1 MDNVSIP
8 KSIKPELEKLGL
20 KLSEIIFCCYADL
33 TPDASFGS
41 TWVVITKS
49 SLYLMKGDGSVMIR
63 TFSGYPS
70 SKAYEP
76 DAMNFNTDVYKFND
90 ISEVF
95 VINQTVGGIL
105 CVRNKSEEEKALCF
119 FSSKYTY
126 SIQQCSK
133 ICTKL
138 INNEEI
144 TEFDLKDDDSERY
157 CPKCGAIY
165 PDPARKI
172 CPNCLDK
179 RSVIS
184 RFMSFCKPYRAKLII
199 ASVCVVLSSIIT
211 LITPYLNGTVL
222 FDNILSKNPE
232 MAKFFGPEP
241 NFAFLLLLCTGAII
255 VSQLIVQLLALGTNL
270 SIRTMSPS
278 VIRDIKNKVFKSMSK
293 LGLGFYTNHQ
303 TGSLLNRVLNDAQE
317 ISYFLIDGVPQ
328 FFSNIFLI
336 IFSTVFML
344 ILNWKLALFAI
355 ISMPVLFFIFQ
366 RARRAWR
373 VIYSI
378 RSKRERKLSSIIN
391 DNITGARVVK
401 AFGSEKNETVN
412 FEKNSV
418 RLRSSEID
426 IRKQNAKINIATTL
440 IYDIIY
446 YGIICI
452 GAILIL
458 SGDSLNYGLL
468 VTFTGY
474 VSMLNQPM
482 QYFSNFFNWSSY
494 AMTATQRIFE
504 IIDTQPEIVN
514 KDNAAERDIKGDVEF
529 KNVVFGYVKE
539 RDVIKNVSFSV
550 TNGHMLGI
558 VGHSG
563 TGKST
568 IANLLMRL
576 YDVKSGEILIDGINI
591 KDYSID
597 SLRRSISIVS
607 QETYIFIGSVL
618 DNIRYSR
625 PDAGFDEVVKAA
637 KAAYA
642 HDFIMAMPDG
652 YDTIIGSSKRQLSGG
667 ERQRISIARAI
678 LSNSRILILDEATA
692 SVDTQTERAI
702 QSSIDHLIE
711 GRTTISIAHR
721 LSTLKSADNLIV
733 IEDGRIVER
742 GTGTQLLEQKGVYYK
757 LYQLQTKSLAMR
769 GLEE

>member
-1 MDNVSIP
+1 MSEITIP

-41 TWVVITKS
+41 TWVVLTKEK
-49 SLYLMKGDGSVMIR
+49 LYLMKGDGSVMIR
-63 TFSGYPS
+63 TFSGYPGTRS
-70 SKAYEP
+70 EP
-76 DAMNFNTDVYKFND
+76 DAMNFTTETFSFNNLD
-90 ISEVF
+90 EVF
-95 VINQTVGGIL
+95 IIHQTVGGVLCLKDKSGEEKEL
-105 CVRNKSEEEKALCF
+105 CV
-119 FSSKYTY
+119 FSSKYTV
-126 SIQQCSK
+126 SFQQCRK

-138 INNEEI
+138 INGEELSELDLKNEE
-144 TEFDLKDDDSERY
+144 DERC

-165 PDPARKI
+165 PDPARKV
-172 CPNCLDK
+172 CPNCLDR
-179 RSVIS
+179 RSVIT
-184 RFMSFCKPYRAKLII
+184 RFMSFCAPYKSKLII
-199 ASVCVVLSSIIT
+199 ASICVILSSVVT

-222 FDNILSKNPE
+222 FDNILSKSP
-232 MAKFFGPEP
+232 AVTKLFGPEP
-241 NFAFLLLLCTGAII
+241 NFPFLLLLCTAAII
-255 VSQLIVQLLALGTNL
+255 VSQLIFQLLSLFKSLAVR
-270 SIRTMSPS
+270 IMSPS

-293 LGLGFYTNHQ
+293 LGLSFYTNHQ

-317 ISYFLIDGVPQ
+317 ITDFLVEGVPQ

-336 IFSTVFML
+336 IFASAFML

-355 ISMPVLFFIFQ
+355 ISMPILIFIFQ
-366 RARRAWR
+366 RATRTWR

-401 AFGSEKNETVN
+401 AFGSEKTETAN
-412 FEKNSV
+412 FEKNSI

-426 IRKQNAKINIATTL
+426 IRKQNAKISIATTL

-446 YGIICI
+446 YGIICL
-452 GAILIL
+452 GGILIL
-458 SGDSLNYGLL
+458 SGDSLDYGML

-474 VSMLNQPM
+474 VSLLNQPM

-504 IIDTQPEIVN
+504 IIDTQPEIV
-514 KDNAAERDIKGDVEF
+514 DSENAVNREIKGDIEF
-529 KNVVFGYVKE
+529 KNVVFGYLKE

-550 TNGHMLGI
+550 KTGHMLGI

-563 TGKST
+563 MGKST
-568 IANLLMRL
+568 LVNLLMRL
-576 YDVKSGEILIDGINI
+576 YDVKSGEILIDGVNI

-597 SLRRSISIVS
+597 CLRGNISIVS

-618 DNIRYSR
+618 DNIRYAR
-625 PDAGFDEVVKAA
+625 PDAGFDEVIRAA

-642 HDFIMAMPDG
+642 HDFIMKMPDG
-652 YDTIIGSSKRQLSGG
+652 YDTIIGSSQRQLSGG

-678 LSNSRILILDEATA
+678 LANSRILILDEATA

-702 QSSIDHLIE
+702 QSSIDKLVE

-721 LSTLKSADNLIV
+721 LSTLKNADDLIV

-742 GTGTQLLEQKGVYYK
+742 GTGPQLLEKKGVYYK